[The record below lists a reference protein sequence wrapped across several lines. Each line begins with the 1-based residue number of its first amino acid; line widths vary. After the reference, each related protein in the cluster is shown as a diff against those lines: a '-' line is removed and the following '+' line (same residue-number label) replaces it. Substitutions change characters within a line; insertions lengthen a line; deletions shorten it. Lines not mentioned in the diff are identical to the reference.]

1 VPPILDAAPLYGL
14 DIETDTTCGGLDPSR
29 AAIVAVAVS
38 TAAGDMVF
46 DGPEA
51 SLLAALDAHLAALPA
66 GVIVTWNGATFDLP
80 FLAARAAA
88 VEVPLGLRL
97 LADPAIRIRD
107 PQPGLEHGYRAA
119 WHHHGHLDGY
129 RLYRADVGRTLPVS
143 CGLKPMAR
151 MVGLAP
157 VEVDVAHLHLLPAHE
172 VAAYVASDA
181 RMARLLVD
189 RRWPVAVASVD
200 CLTRSAD

>member
-1 VPPILDAAPLYGL
+1 VPPNADVAPLYGL
-14 DIETDTTCGGLDPSR
+14 DIETDTACGGLDPSR

-38 TAAGDMVF
+38 TAEVDVVF
-46 DGPEA
+46 DGPEP
-51 SLLAALDAHLAALPA
+51 SLLAELDAHLASLPP

-80 FLAARAAA
+80 FLAARAG
-88 VEVPLGLRL
+88 VVGVPLGLRL
-97 LADPAIRIRD
+97 LADPGIRIRE
-107 PQPGLEHGYRAA
+107 PQPGLERGYRAA
-119 WHHHGHLDGY
+119 WHDHGHLDGY

-151 MVGLAP
+151 MLGLAP
-157 VEVDVAHLHLLPAHE
+157 VEVDVAQLHLLPAHE

-200 CLTRSAD
+200 CLTPSAH